1 MDRVAQGFMVVKKI
15 IKCIALLVQTSRV
28 AAKYLGNQGRLMKN
42 FLKTFISQFLPPL
55 TLLS

>member
-28 AAKYLGNQGRLMKN
+28 AAKYPGNQGRLMKN
-42 FLKTFISQFLPPL
+42 FLKTFIS
-55 TLLS
+55 